1 MFRARALV
9 ILLVAACLIVLSA
22 PAFAAGEQT
31 RLHVCNKGESPVA
44 VAIARTEGSLFEAQY
59 WVISGVTVAPQNCA
73 VVYDQTGQ
81 GAYREYPGSLSGAR
95 YPVILSPGEALL
107 GFGLKDTAGRF
118 VSLRATSVP
127 DFGKVVTR
135 ASRTLCVDPVR
146 TPAFHTTDS
155 KLFDPAQCAGLQL
168 PGVSRAVPLTTAYHF
183 SWPEIS
189 STLVDNDYYLN
200 ITAKPATGE
209 IDVTGG
215 EGVDEDHPTPGSTPE
230 EKAREKALQDALMQG
245 VKDAVR
251 RAADEE
257 AKRKEAADP
266 FNQAAANR
274 AVAEAR
280 ANSIDYAAE
289 HTRNIGRVREL
300 SQFTPDWLRT
310 TEPLLY
316 VRGTVS
322 RVEPPSGPRQPARLY
337 FKESPDNAF
346 IACIPTPQIFN
357 LQQYVGKH
365 LEVRGRVSQSNCGG
379 KVADVRIVNPAMIL
393 DLAKGTPSDEAVL
406 PGMTAASSGNAPRA
420 MAAIPIATRIRVSL
434 TSDIDL
440 QHAANG
446 ATFQGQLAA
455 PIALPDGVIPQG
467 AAVVLVHDA
476 YSRLGISSVA
486 ADGKVWRIS
495 GKVDASGQADVS
507 ANVLRAGTT
516 LVFAVAGTD
525 APVVTGR

>member
-1 MFRARALV
+1 MFRLRSL
-9 ILLVAACLIVLSA
+9 ILLVPFILTVLSA
-22 PAFAAGEQT
+22 PAFAGDGQT
-31 RLHVCNKGESPVA
+31 RLHVCNKGQTAVA
-44 VAIARTEGSLFEAQY
+44 VAIARSEGSMLEARY

-73 VVYDQTGQ
+73 VVYDQSGQ
-81 GAYREYPGSLSGAR
+81 GAYREDPGSLSGKR
-95 YPVILSPGEALL
+95 YAVILSPGEALL
-107 GFGLKDTAGRF
+107 GFGLKDTSGRF

-127 DFGKVVTR
+127 DLGKVVTR
-135 ASRTLCVDPVR
+135 ASRALCVDPVR
-146 TPAFHTTDS
+146 TPVFRTTDS
-155 KLFDPAQCAGLQL
+155 NLFDPAQCAGLQL
-168 PGVSRAVPLTTAYHF
+168 PGVTRAVPLTTAYHF
-183 SWPEIS
+183 SWPENYPG
-189 STLVDNDYYLN
+189 TGDNDFYLN

-215 EGVDEDHPTPGSTPE
+215 EGVDEDHRAPGSTPE
-230 EKAREKALQDALMQG
+230 EKAREKALQDAFMQG

-251 RAADEE
+251 RGAEEE
-257 AKRKEAADP
+257 AKRREAADP

-274 AVAEAR
+274 AAAEAR

-346 IACIPTPQIFN
+346 IACIPAPQIFN

-365 LEVRGRVSQSNCGG
+365 LEVRGRVSQSHCGG
-379 KVADVRIVNPAMIL
+379 KVADVMIANPAMIL

-406 PGMTAASSGNAPRA
+406 PGMTAASTGNTPRA
-420 MAAIPIATRIRVSL
+420 MAAIPIATRIHVSL

-440 QHAANG
+440 QRAANG
-446 ATFQGQLAA
+446 ATFQGHLAA
-455 PIALPDGVIPQG
+455 PITLPDGLIPQG

-476 YSRLGISSVA
+476 YSRLGISAVA
-486 ADGKVWRIS
+486 ADGKVWRVS
-495 GKVDASGQADVS
+495 GKVDPSGQVDVNG
-507 ANVLRAGTT
+507 NVLRAGTT
-516 LVFAVAGTD
+516 LVFVVAGTD
-525 APVVTGR
+525 APVIAGR

>member
-1 MFRARALV
+1 MFRARALI
-9 ILLVAACLIVLSA
+9 ILLVAFSLIVLSA
-22 PAFAAGEQT
+22 PAFAADGQT
-31 RLHVCNKGESPVA
+31 RLHVCNKGTMPVA
-44 VAIARTEGSLFEAQY
+44 VGVARSEGSLLEAKY
-59 WVISGVTVAPQNCA
+59 WVISSVTIAPQNCV
-73 VVYDQTGQ
+73 VVYDQSGQ
-81 GAYREYPGSLSGAR
+81 GVYRARPGQ
-95 YPVILSPGEALL
+95 VQILSPGEALL
-107 GFGLKDTAGRF
+107 GFGLKDTSGRF

-127 DFGKVVTR
+127 DFGNYDYGVKAVSR
-135 ASRTLCVDPVR
+135 ASRTLCVDSVTTPV
-146 TPAFHTTDS
+146 FHTTDS
-155 KLFDPAQCAGLQL
+155 KLFEAARCAELQL

-183 SWPEIS
+183 SWPAS
-189 STLVDNDYYLN
+189 RSAYVDNDYYLN
-200 ITAKPATGE
+200 VSARPAAGE

-215 EGVDEDHPTPGSTPE
+215 EGVDESHPPPGSTPE
-230 EKAREKALQDALMQG
+230 VTAAEKAVQDALKQALN
-245 VKDAVR
+245 DALR
-251 RAADEE
+251 RGAEEE
-257 AKRKEAADP
+257 AKRREAAEP

-274 AVAEAR
+274 AAAEAR

-346 IACIPTPQIFN
+346 IACIPAPQIFN

-379 KVADVRIVNPAMIL
+379 KVADVQIANPAMIL

-406 PGMTAASSGNAPRA
+406 PGMTAASSGNTPHA

-434 TSDIDL
+434 TTSVDL

-467 AAVVLVHDA
+467 ATVVLVHDA

-486 ADGKVWRIS
+486 ADGKVWRVS
-495 GKVDASGQADVS
+495 GKIDPSGNANVS
-507 ANVLRAGTT
+507 ANVLPAAMT